1 MAVVERDDQLAELDE
16 WLASDVTRVIVLE
29 GPLGS
34 GKTSLMRVFASRA
47 AQVGY
52 RRLIATCAPA
62 EQAFPFGVV
71 SQLLHNHTL
80 PRWLRSR
87 VAAVLDAPDPARP
100 AAALADAVEEFASTT
115 PLLFCLDDQR
125 YADPESL
132 RWLTRVL
139 DRAPVRL
146 ITTER
151 TDDRPLSGFAL
162 QSQARRM
169 TVPLLTLAG
178 VTALADARRAP
189 ELLAATGGNPML
201 LQALLQGDNVFGR
214 AVLACLR
221 GSGTAALGVAG
232 AAAVYDSSDT
242 PQVLAELAGG
252 DAAEARRGLLEL
264 ERTGLLAD
272 GRFRHPAARA
282 AVLAHLTP
290 PERSA
295 LHSRAA
301 TVLHDRGAAAG
312 EIAAHLAHAID
323 PPAWTGDVY
332 AAAAREALADNQVP
346 RAVEFLKLAL
356 ELPGRAALVLDAWQL
371 NPLVAAPHLAAVD
384 PADLPASVRVIGHLL
399 WFGRLDEA
407 RTRLAALP
415 DDTRGAVSTWLAG
428 AYPGSVRPEHADS
441 VAPEP
446 LASMA
451 ALSAALAAGALIEVP
466 ALAER
471 LLAAVGTDVT
481 WGVEPVLLALSG
493 LVFVDRLDEATA
505 WCARLA
511 AHTRLP
517 VWQAVLKAMLAE
529 IACRRGDFAT
539 TIRHGETAL
548 GMLPARAWG
557 VVVGLPLG
565 ALVLALTRVGDHRA
579 AVKHLAGV
587 VPAALTTSRYWL
599 NYLHARGHCRLASDQ
614 ANAALADFTRCG
626 ELMKAWRLDLPGVVP
641 WRTGAAEAWSRL
653 GDAEQVW
660 RHARAQL
667 DLPDI
672 AEGRGRGAAL
682 RLLATINSPERRT
695 RLLTEAVMVLDRR
708 DDRYELAR
716 ALTDL
721 AAAQVALHKKKLAKV
736 TAQRALDTARA
747 CGAKSLCHEAARIID
762 TVEPRR
768 CTEDAMLSLTKA
780 EQRVAS
786 LAASGYKNREI
797 AERLVVTVST
807 VEQHLTRVFR
817 KLNVRQRNEL
827 PISLMKTA

>member
-34 GKTSLMRVFASRA
+34 GKTSLMRVFANRA
-47 AQVGY
+47 TRAGY
-52 RRLIATCAPA
+52 HRLIATCAPA

-80 PRWLRSR
+80 PRWLRDRACALLDSPDAVR
-87 VAAVLDAPDPARP
+87 AAT
-100 AAALADAVEEFASTT
+100 LAGAVEEFAAQR
-115 PLLFCLDDQR
+115 PLLFCVDDQR
-125 YADPESL
+125 YCDAESL
-132 RWLTRVL
+132 RWLTRVV

-151 TDDRPLSGFAL
+151 TDDRPLTGFAL
-162 QSQARRM
+162 QSQARRL

-178 VTALADARRAP
+178 VTALTDARRAP

-201 LQALLQGDNVFGR
+201 LQALLQSESVFGR
-214 AVLACLR
+214 AVVAGLQ
-221 GSGTAALGVAG
+221 GSDAEAVRIAG
-232 AAAVYDSSDT
+232 AAAVFDSSDS
-242 PQVLAELAGG
+242 PAVLADIAGG
-252 DAAEARRGLLEL
+252 ETGVTMRVLACM
-264 ERTGLLAD
+264 ERTGLLTD

-282 AVLAHLTP
+282 AVLAHLTAS
-290 PERSA
+290 ERGA
-295 LHSRAA
+295 MHGRVA
-301 TVLHDRGAAAG
+301 TLLHDRGAAAG
-312 EIAAHLAHAID
+312 EIAAHLAQALD
-323 PPAWTGDVY
+323 QPVWAGDVY
-332 AAAAREALADNQVP
+332 AAASREALADNQVA
-346 RAVEFLKLAL
+346 RAVAFLKPALA
-356 ELPGRAALVLDAWQL
+356 LPGRPSLVLDAWQL
-371 NPLVAAPHLAAVD
+371 DPLVAAPHLGSAGAL
-384 PADLPASVRVIGHLL
+384 DLPASVRVIGHLL

-407 RTRLAALP
+407 RARLAELP
-415 DDTRGAVSTWLAG
+415 DDVRPAVAMWLQG
-428 AYPGSVRPEHADS
+428 AYPGSVVPDNREFF
-441 VAPEP
+441 APEP

-451 ALSAALAAGALIEVP
+451 ALSAALTAGAVAEVP
-466 ALAER
+466 LLAER

-481 WGVEPVLLALSG
+481 WGVEPVLLALHG
-493 LVFVDRLDEATA
+493 LVFVDRLDDATA
-505 WCARLA
+505 WCTRLA

-517 VWQAVLKAMLAE
+517 VWHAVLKAVLAE
-529 IACRRGDFAT
+529 IACRRGDFTT
-539 TIRHGETAL
+539 TIRHAETAL
-548 GMLPARAWG
+548 GVLPARAWG
-557 VVVGLPLG
+557 VVIGLPLG
-565 ALVLALTRVGDHRA
+565 ALVLALTRIGDHRA
-579 AVKHLAGV
+579 ALRHLAAV
-587 VPAALTTSRYWL
+587 VPATMPASRYWL
-599 NYLHARGHCRLASDQ
+599 NYLFARGHCRLAADQ

-626 ELMKAWRLDLPGVVP
+626 ELMKQWRLDLPGVVP

-672 AEGRGRGAAL
+672 ADARSRGTAL

-695 RLLTEAVMVLDRR
+695 RLLAEAVTVLERR

-716 ALTDL
+716 ALTEL
-721 AAAQVALHKKKLAKV
+721 AAAQAALHRKKLAKV
-736 TAQRALDTARA
+736 TAQRGLDTARA
-747 CGAKSLCHEAARIID
+747 CGAKPLCHDAARIID
-762 TVEPRR
+762 AVEPRQ
-768 CTEDAMLSLTKA
+768 CSEDAMLSLTKA

-797 AERLVVTVST
+797 AERLFVTVST